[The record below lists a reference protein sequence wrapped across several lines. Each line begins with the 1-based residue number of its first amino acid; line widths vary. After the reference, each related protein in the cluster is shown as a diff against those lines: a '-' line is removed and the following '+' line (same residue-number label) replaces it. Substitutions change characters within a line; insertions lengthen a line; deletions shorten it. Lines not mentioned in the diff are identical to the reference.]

1 MSLFERLS
9 VLFEPRT
16 NLASQIAQSPS
27 SHSYGY
33 DFSDDYTSCFAS
45 FALHLEPFMNWVGEE

>member
-1 MSLFERLS
+1 MKLIVMFPA
-9 VLFEPRT
+9 LFEPRT
-16 NLASQIAQSPS
+16 NLASHLAQSPS

-33 DFSDDYTSCFAS
+33 DFSDDCTSCFAS